1 MPAGKHRVTR
11 IVADHRERA
20 SGVPDLLR
28 QQGGVNVS
36 FADLATG
43 DYIVNERAV
52 FERKTLDDFAKSI
65 IDTRLFRQA
74 SRLRRTSLRAAVI
87 VEGRYLPSEIGVP
100 REAMQGALISLSLVF
115 AVPVLR
121 AIDKEESARLIVYAA
136 RQLSGLNGQ
145 PAVWRHRTPKKM
157 WSRRLHVLQSLPGI
171 GQERAE
177 RLLERFGTVEACFSA
192 SEQELRNVAGVGAKT
207 ARLIRAVVAG
217 GRIRS

>member
-1 MPAGKHRVTR
+1 MRR
-11 IVADHRERA
+11 LA
-20 SGVPDLLR
+20 S
-28 QQGGVNVS
+28 VS

-43 DYIVNERAV
+43 DYIVDDRAV
-52 FERKTLDDFAKSI
+52 FERKTFDDFAKS
-65 IDTRLFRQA
+65 
-74 SRLRRTSLRAAVI
+74 
-87 VEGRYLPSEIGVP
+87 
-100 REAMQGALISLSLVF
+100 M
-115 AVPVLR
+115 PVLR
-121 AIDKEESARLIVYAA
+121 AIDQEESARLILYAA

-192 SEQELRNVAGVGAKT
+192 SEEELRDVAGIGAKT

-217 GRIRS
+217 GRTRS